1 MENTL
6 NEEDVTLLKNDDKEN
21 SEQQKFEHNGEN
33 DLKNEI
39 KIVKENQA
47 DDEAL
52 KKVEIKIQDVERKT
66 KENISKIEM
75 LLKSGLLNQMQGES
89 LIQQIIKKG
98 YIELQQCGLE
108 QSDKEVSKQIEQKPF
123 DKNNAIIEFEK
134 EYPDFFKENSRL
146 GVLNYL
152 KSGDL
157 QFDKEELIHISEMIK
172 DVENSAIE
180 RYLKK
185 TELEEKMIKTNEEA
199 KFRLNANAQNA
210 KESSF
215 KQTVFT
221 REQIGKMSGA
231 EFTKNE
237 KLIMEQLKKGLIR

>member
-1 MENTL
+1 M
-6 NEEDVTLLKNDDKEN
+6 TLLKNDDKEN

-39 KIVKENQA
+39 KNIKENQA

-108 QSDKEVSKQIEQKPF
+108 QSDKEVPKQIEQKPF

-210 KESSF
+210 KESSL

>member
-1 MENTL
+1 M
-6 NEEDVTLLKNDDKEN
+6 TLLKNDDKEN

-39 KIVKENQA
+39 KNIKENQA

-98 YIELQQCGLE
+98 YIELPQCGLE
-108 QSDKEVSKQIEQKPF
+108 QSDKEVPKQIEQKPF

-210 KESSF
+210 KESSL